1 MTPSLNLSNLSKQIK
16 KVIEDL
22 NIQVISRWAPSCTN
36 ILLLPTSRKSEK
48 QDYWCWRFAFPCL
61 FGGTGS
67 IFINILVQLAML
79 PPMHWRNSVS
89 CTNIYVETYAQKLKK
104 YQATCCHIT
113 SAAPIMGHGVMFTLF
128 GVYSFGTFFHSHNN
142 F

>member
-22 NIQVISRWAPSCTN
+22 NIQVISRWAP
-36 ILLLPTSRKSEK
+36 ILHQYISAANFKKICETGLLVPQVCNSL
-48 QDYWCWRFAFPCL
+48 PI
-61 FGGTGS
+61 GGTGS

-104 YQATCCHIT
+104 Y
-113 SAAPIMGHGVMFTLF
+113 
-128 GVYSFGTFFHSHNN
+128 
-142 F
+142 